1 MCICVCGGSDIDV
14 VAVDDRLLHVGLS
27 AEDADRYLKGKNGYH
42 GLFLLRTGKKDTYT
56 LSVR

>member
-1 MCICVCGGSDIDV
+1 VCGGSDIDV